1 MRVAVILV
9 AMLGRGASERGTRL
23 DRLRER
29 RRSLIGRMRM
39 IEILWPPRRHHRADG
54 LLEDG
59 GGVHLLDAPV
69 DPKPAKSTATEDTI
83 ARRAIMVR
91 GLWRAGSLSSA
102 FKSAGAWSKV
112 GSMYTKRRLGEAV
125 QRKT

>member
-9 AMLGRGASERGTRL
+9 AMLSRGASERGTWL
-23 DRLRER
+23 DGLRER

-39 IEILWPPRRHHRADG
+39 IEILWPPRLHHRANG

-59 GGVHLLDAPV
+59 GGVHLRNAPV
-69 DPKPAKSTATEDTI
+69 DPKPAKSTADTI
-83 ARRAIMVR
+83 ASRAIMVR
-91 GLWRAGSLSSA
+91 GLWLAGPLSSA
-102 FKSAGAWSKV
+102 FKSMWALSKI
-112 GSMYTKRRLGEAV
+112 GSKYTERRLGEAV